1 MATNTTN
8 YSFKKPTV
16 SGDSGVWG
24 GYLNDDLD
32 DLDGLLGGDSPIT
45 GIDINSGAIDNAT
58 IGAATPNTGAFT
70 TLSASST
77 FTLGA
82 TAITATGTEIN
93 VLDGI
98 PATLTATELGYCD
111 GVGSAIQTQL
121 DAKYA
126 SASMGT
132 GVETFLGTPSSA
144 NLSTAITDET
154 GSGSLVFAN
163 SPTFVTP
170 ALGTPAS
177 GTLSGCTVDGTDA
190 VGFKN
195 IPQQSKSADYTL
207 VLADAGK
214 HIFHPAGDASTRT
227 FTIPANASVAY
238 VIGTAITF
246 INMTSQVVTI
256 AITSDTM
263 YLSDAGTT
271 GSRSLAQYG
280 SATAIKITATNWVIS
295 GSGLT

>member
-111 GVGSAIQTQL
+111 GVSSAIQTQL
-121 DAKYA
+121 DSRLQTPVIKATADSPVTVVEGDFIVVKNGGITLTLPSTPSAGDNVTIKDGTGAAASSSFTVGRNGSNIA
-126 SASMGT
+126 SAASDL
-132 GVETFLGTPSSA
+132 TFDKNWA
-144 NLSTAITDET
+144 EITMT
-154 GSGSLVFAN
+154 Y
-163 SPTFVTP
+163 
-170 ALGTPAS
+170 
-177 GTLSGCTVDGTDA
+177 VDA
-190 VGFKN
+190 
-195 IPQQSKSADYTL
+195 
-207 VLADAGK
+207 
-214 HIFHPAGDASTRT
+214 
-227 FTIPANASVAY
+227 TIGWSV
-238 VIGTAITF
+238 
-246 INMTSQVVTI
+246 
-256 AITSDTM
+256 
-263 YLSDAGTT
+263 
-271 GSRSLAQYG
+271 
-280 SATAIKITATNWVIS
+280 
-295 GSGLT
+295 